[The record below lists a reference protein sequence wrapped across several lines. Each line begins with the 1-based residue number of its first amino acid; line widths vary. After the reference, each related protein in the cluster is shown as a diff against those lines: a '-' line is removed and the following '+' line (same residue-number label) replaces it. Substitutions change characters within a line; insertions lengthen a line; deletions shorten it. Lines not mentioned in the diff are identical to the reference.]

1 MSTLTTQDALAHR
14 VGVGAGLT
22 GPHAYQLPWEQG
34 RSSPQAEW
42 LSSHQLLQ
50 WLDGSLTAIY
60 GAADCANGTIM
71 AVRLFLSPGDVLYAQ
86 GSPSA
91 YVYMLESGLVQ
102 CRSHSQGL
110 DGPDAASYVGAS
122 EWTGLFNEHGLH
134 LESVEAVAHSSL
146 LALPI
151 GELVAL
157 SASSPP
163 IAELLSRCQGLALAR
178 DGRLASS
185 LRDLSPYTRTVVG
198 LIHLVHMIDPQLE
211 AGQHESR
218 IWVALNVSMLAHW
231 LGLGLSQVHQY
242 LWQLQRVGALRCNE
256 ARIMDVFPQG
266 LFSVSC
272 AIRE

>member
-1 MSTLTTQDALAHR
+1 MSTHITQDAPAHR
-14 VGVGAGLT
+14 VGVGAGLA
-22 GPHAYQLPWEQG
+22 GPHGYQGPWEQG
-34 RSSPQAEW
+34 LSSPQAEW
-42 LSSHQLLQ
+42 PSSHQLLQ
-50 WLDGSLTAIY
+50 WLDGSLTAID
-60 GAADCANGTIM
+60 GAADGANGTIM
-71 AVRLFLSPGDVLYAQ
+71 AVRLYLSPGDVLYAQ

-102 CRSHSQGL
+102 CRSHSQGFG
-110 DGPDAASYVGAS
+110 GPDAASYVGAS
-122 EWTGLFNEHGLH
+122 EWTGLFGGHGLH
-134 LESVEAVAHSSL
+134 LESVEAAAHTSL

-163 IAELLSRCQGLALAR
+163 TAALLSRCRSLALTR
-178 DGRLASS
+178 DGRMASS
-185 LRDLSPYTRTVVG
+185 LRDLSPYARTVVG
-198 LIHLVHMIDPQLE
+198 LIHLVHMIDPQPE

-218 IWVALNVSMLAHW
+218 IWVALDVAMLAHW
-231 LGLGLSQVHQY
+231 LGLGLSQVQPY

-266 LFSVSC
+266 LFNASC